1 MQDQYAGDVGDFG
14 KFSLLQM
21 LCGQKKSLG
30 VVWYRYPDEKDLG
43 DGRHTG
49 YTEEEKQPLYTACDR
64 GLVRRMK
71 EVHPE
76 NRRTIRELEKALKG
90 YLPKRTIYFDE
101 TLLDRGLLEKRGI
114 WGQAKKK
121 IQQRL
126 EERDRWLRAALSAV
140 RGCDVVFL
148 DPDNGLE
155 IKSCSKKHQVKAGK
169 YVFYDEV
176 EAFAEMH
183 DLVVVY
189 HHLSRQGSHKEQVD
203 MREKAL
209 RKRLKGY
216 EVHSLMFRRYSPR
229 AYFLIAQEPVIVD
242 VKKRVDAY
250 LDGPCGFMWK

>member
-14 KFSLLQM
+14 KFSLLKM
-21 LCGQKKSLG
+21 LCGEQDSLG
-30 VVWYRYPDEKDLG
+30 VVWYRYPDEKHLG

-64 GLVRRMK
+64 DLVRRMK
-71 EVHPE
+71 AVHPE
-76 NRRTIRELEKALKG
+76 NRRTISELEKALKG
-90 YLPKRTIYFDE
+90 YLPKGTIYFDE
-101 TLLDRGLLEKRGI
+101 TLLDRGLLEQRGI

-126 EERDRWLRAALSAV
+126 EERDRWMGAALSAV

-155 IKSCSKKHQVKAGK
+155 IKSCSKKSQVKAGK
-169 YVFYDEV
+169 FAFYDEV

-189 HHLSRQGSHKEQVD
+189 HHLSRQGSHISQVK
-203 MREKAL
+203 RRTLAL
-209 RKRLKGY
+209 QKRLKGY
-216 EVHSLMFRRYSPR
+216 AVESVVFRRYSPR
-229 AYFLIAQEPVIVD
+229 AYFLIARQSRMDAVM
-242 VKKRVDAY
+242 KKLAAY